1 MANVELLEPFIKKW
15 EGGWSDHPA
24 DRGGKTMCG
33 VTLATWQVY
42 CRNHGRVGT
51 AENLREITQEEWRE
65 ILKTMYWD
73 RIQGDRINSQSVA
86 NIWCDWVWASGSYGI
101 TNVQRILGGKVDG
114 IVGMKTLNAA
124 NRQKPKELFLAI
136 QRERVAFVDRVIK
149 ADTEKAVFRNGWL
162 NRINDFT
169 YEG

>member
-1 MANVELLEPFIKKW
+1 MANVELLEPFIQKW

-24 DRGGKTMCG
+24 DRGGKTMRG

-51 AENLREITQEEWRE
+51 AENLREITQEEWSD
-65 ILKTMYWD
+65 ILKSMYWD

-101 TNVQRILGGKVDG
+101 TNVQRILGVKVDG
-114 IVGMKTLNAA
+114 IVGMKTLNAC

-136 QRERVAFVDRVIK
+136 QRERVAFVDRVIR
-149 ADTEKAVFRNGWL
+149 AHPEQERHRRGWL